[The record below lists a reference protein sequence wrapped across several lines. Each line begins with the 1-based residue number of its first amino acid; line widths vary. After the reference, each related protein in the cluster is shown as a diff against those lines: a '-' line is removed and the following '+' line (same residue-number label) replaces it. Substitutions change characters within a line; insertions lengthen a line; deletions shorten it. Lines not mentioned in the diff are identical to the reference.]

1 MKSLTKE
8 GQSINGTL
16 HKIKVIDPNSFEI
29 ENTTDY
35 TPYEGEGTVKN
46 MKTIRKISFKPLEEV
61 QKEPNID
68 SNLEYYDWSKS
79 SKLKLLHTLFL
90 ALSDF
95 TKQYLRLP
103 LSWNKEDA
111 TNLI

>member
-1 MKSLTKE
+1 M
-8 GQSINGTL
+8 

-35 TPYEGEGTVKN
+35 THYEGEGTVKN
-46 MKTIRKISFKPLEEV
+46 MKTVKKITFKTLEEV
-61 QKEPNID
+61 SKEPNIE

-79 SKLKLLHTLFL
+79 GKLRLLHTLFL

-95 TKQYLRLP
+95 TKQ
-103 LSWNKEDA
+103 
-111 TNLI
+111 